1 MEKRKVTDNSSS
13 TEVREFDSKGAPFS
27 DEETQVSDEETQV
40 FQNPNLVDF
49 DGEDIIIPRPTE
61 KKKKVGSRKS
71 ITITFRENRTFE
83 LQVGQET
90 MRFEG
95 RETRVVDKEL
105 LKHPAFIQARKY
117 FNIKG
122 I

>member
-1 MEKRKVTDNSSS
+1 MSKHDGKSGPILDDNTTAGKPDNSPQIGKQLKAGL
-13 TEVREFDSKGAPFS
+13 EDDV
-27 DEETQVSDEETQV
+27 QV
-40 FQNPNLVDF
+40 FHNPNVDF
-49 DGEDIIIPRPTE
+49 PEPED
-61 KKKKVGSRKS
+61 KKKQVGKKKQ
-71 ITITFRENRTFE
+71 ITVTFRENRTFE

-95 RETRVVDKEL
+95 RETKQVDKEL
-105 LKHPAFIQARKY
+105 LKHPAFTQARKY